1 MAFKHSLV
9 KINGGFGNQLFQYC
23 FADYLKRNGHSVKIN
38 NYWFQSVNDK
48 FKRSEVFPPEFYGFE
63 SADKKTLKLYELSD
77 RYLDQVSFPIFRN
90 FDDYNYSGKNEGL
103 LNYFRGSW
111 QNSKYLNSSKT
122 FLTNSLIRNEI
133 IKSGLKSKPM
143 KNSVMMHIRNKNY
156 LGDELEISY
165 FINSLNYLKS
175 IIKDK
180 IYVNVFSDNKN
191 IIKNEKIAEITDN
204 FYSPTS
210 DSDEEVVNTFAKML
224 KNDHF
229 IISNSTFSYMV
240 AFLKSKNENITLM
253 PNPWMYGNKNKSLK
267 TKYFTEILRI
277 K

>member
-1 MAFKHSLV
+1 
-9 KINGGFGNQLFQYC
+9 
-23 FADYLKRNGHSVKIN
+23 
-38 NYWFQSVNDK
+38 
-48 FKRSEVFPPEFYGFE
+48 
-63 SADKKTLKLYELSD
+63 
-77 RYLDQVSFPIFRN
+77 
-90 FDDYNYSGKNEGL
+90 
-103 LNYFRGSW
+103 
-111 QNSKYLNSSKT
+111 
-122 FLTNSLIRNEI
+122 
-133 IKSGLKSKPM
+133 
-143 KNSVMMHIRNKNY
+143 
-156 LGDELEISY
+156 
-165 FINSLNYLKS
+165 
-175 IIKDK
+175 
-180 IYVNVFSDNKN
+180 VFSDNKN